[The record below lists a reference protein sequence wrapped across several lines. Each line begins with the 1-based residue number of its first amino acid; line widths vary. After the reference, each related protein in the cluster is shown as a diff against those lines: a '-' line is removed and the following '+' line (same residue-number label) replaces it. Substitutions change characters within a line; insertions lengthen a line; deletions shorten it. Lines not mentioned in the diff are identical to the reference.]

1 MGAAFVVNGI
11 SKARKDYFAQ
21 GGLGILV
28 GDGRLLNAGPEQI
41 VEAYY
46 SLAVV
51 KGVNLSA
58 DYQFANHPGYNVD
71 RGPVHIFGTRL
82 HLQF

>member
-1 MGAAFVVNGI
+1 M
-11 SKARKDYFAQ
+11 
-21 GGLGILV
+21 
-28 GDGRLLNAGPEQI
+28 
-41 VEAYY
+41 EAYY